1 MINWITRHWLWF
13 DPSSKWC
20 DMRRGYERHCACWE
34 QAMAALDAMVW
45 ASGEVAKAATVMLG
59 AMENMAQSFAA
70 LTGAE
75 EENAPST

>member
-1 MINWITRHWLWF
+1 
-13 DPSSKWC
+13 
-20 DMRRGYERHCACWE
+20 
-34 QAMAALDAMVW
+34 MAALDAMVW